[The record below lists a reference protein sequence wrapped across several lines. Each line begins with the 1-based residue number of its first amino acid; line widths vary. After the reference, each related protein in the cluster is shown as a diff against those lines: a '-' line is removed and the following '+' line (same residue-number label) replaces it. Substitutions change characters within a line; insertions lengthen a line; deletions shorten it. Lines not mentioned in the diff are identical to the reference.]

1 METTRF
7 SEQEADLPS
16 AKNPEGWEIVPTR
29 VQPHTEL
36 CAFVCTPQKGV
47 GRKDNKGEE
56 IINCQLIFDQD
67 IIRLCMDVE
76 GVEFQCKV
84 VYDLGDPLDDAWWHT
99 KLGLVNEWMDAHGVL
114 TLFDAV
120 ACCMRRMEVPMLARL
135 VGNAPLAPP
144 IKVISN
150 KPSTAFVEMMDKLKP
165 ELIQDFKAPATP
177 PKKKSVPK
185 REDDE
190 PQLF

>member
-1 METTRF
+1 
-7 SEQEADLPS
+7 
-16 AKNPEGWEIVPTR
+16 

-135 VGNAPLAPP
+135 VGKAPLAPP
-144 IKVISN
+144 IKVISD